1 MWARGCCIDYVH
13 FLVKVNRQKRCV
25 RMNRMDCSK
34 LINIFS
40 GMNENVDK
48 VAMNIAE
55 QTILALSSRN
65 RVILNEFFV
74 QILY

>member
-1 MWARGCCIDYVH
+1 
-13 FLVKVNRQKRCV
+13 
-25 RMNRMDCSK
+25 
-34 LINIFS
+34 
-40 GMNENVDK
+40 MNENVDK